1 MNNLEERIYRDA
13 TRTAAQVTDA
23 DIPPLRLSRRGR
35 RSSSRDS
42 AGQHTMQWSGAGRGT
57 SFRRILIPLAAAASV
72 AALISVLIV
81 VGHGS
86 PGTSK
91 HVRPPAAP
99 TKRPSA
105 SDRLLATEALD
116 WYFPDSGAN
125 YTQGLAFAFTQAK
138 ITARDIDPCLAQAGF
153 PQPAFTGSQQ
163 QYQLAFANDSQFPDL
178 PQLAAHPGNHYF
190 TKQYLVLRHPTAARQ
205 KAIDR
210 AQARCTAR
218 YAQPVT
224 RVDKAASA
232 LQGTWLNIISAIEH
246 TPAVS
251 ATQPPFARCLERH
264 GVPAS
269 LATQTNNS
277 ASNPL
282 FNGYFAWADTTNQA
296 ATSAAQ
302 TAANERREARVFLAC
317 APPVVKV
324 VERIQIAR
332 RARFFHQ
339 HAAQIARIVRLAQ
352 EMSGHAH

>member
-23 DIPPLRLSRRGR
+23 DIPPLRLARRGR
-35 RSSSRDS
+35 RASGRDF
-42 AGQHTMQWSGAGRGT
+42 AGQPTMAWSGTRRGT
-57 SFRRILIPLAAAASV
+57 AARRILIPLAAAASV

-86 PGTSK
+86 PGTPK
-91 HVRPPAAP
+91 HVRPPVAP
-99 TKRPSA
+99 TKRA
-105 SDRLLATEALD
+105 TAGNRLLATEALD
-116 WYFPDSGAN
+116 WYFPDSGAS
-125 YTQGLAFAFTQAK
+125 YTEGLAFAFTQAK

-153 PQPAFTGSQQ
+153 PQPAFNGSQR
-163 QYQLAFANDSQFPDL
+163 QYQLAFADDSQFPDL
-178 PQLAAHPGNHYF
+178 AQLAANPGDHYF

-232 LQGTWLNIISAIEH
+232 LQGTWLTIISAIEH
-246 TPAVS
+246 TPAVN

-269 LATQTNNS
+269 FATQTDNS

-282 FNGYFAWADTTNQA
+282 FYGLNAWADSTNQA
-296 ATSAAQ
+296 ATTAAQ
-302 TAANERREARVFLAC
+302 AAADQRHEARVFLAC
-317 APPVVKV
+317 APRVVSV
-324 VERIQIAR
+324 LERIQIAR
-332 RARFFHQ
+332 RTHFFHQ
-339 HAAQIARIVRLAQ
+339 HAAQIARIARLAQ
-352 EMSGHAH
+352 EMSGHGH